1 MTNRRAEPATATAT
15 AAATAATA
23 HRSPGTS
30 LWRATQARFRSE
42 LRAFAREPA
51 AVGFTVLFPV
61 MMLVL
66 FGSIFQGRIE
76 DTDVTYS
83 QLYVAGIIASS
94 LMSVGFTSLAIG
106 ITAER
111 EEGMLKR
118 LAGTPMPKAAYFL
131 GKIGLVLVIGLVEV
145 AVLFAI
151 GATLFDL
158 TVPTDPMRWLTFGWV
173 FLLGAG
179 AATLLGIAAG
189 GLIGSAKAAPA
200 ILNVPFVALQFVSG
214 VFIPESQLPSSVRA
228 VASLFPLRW
237 LCKGMRSVFLP
248 ESFATVEVGGGWQHG
263 RVAAALALWCALGA
277 VLALRTFRW
286 VGRER

>member
-1 MTNRRAEPATATAT
+1 MSNRRAEPVSATVAATTATQRSS
-15 AAATAATA
+15 AA
-23 HRSPGTS
+23 GTS
-30 LWRATQARFRSE
+30 LRAAAQARFRSE
-42 LRAFAREPA
+42 LRAFGREPA

-66 FGSIFQGRIE
+66 FGSIFRGRIE
-76 DTDVTYS
+76 GTDVTYS

-131 GKIGLVLVIGLVEV
+131 GKIGLVLVVGLVEV
-145 AVLFAI
+145 VLLFAI

-214 VFIPESQLPSSVRA
+214 VFIPESQLPSSVRTI
-228 VASLFPLRW
+228 ASLFPLRW
-237 LCKGMRSVFLP
+237 MCKGMRSVFLP
-248 ESFATVEVGGGWQHG
+248 ESFSTVEVGASWQHG
-263 RVAAALALWCALGA
+263 RVAAMLALWCAIGA
-277 VLALRTFRW
+277 LLALRTFRW